1 MKNLFVT
8 ALLALFVTSFTFA
21 HHGPDHKTVYA
32 VDSDQSTVTWVGK
45 KVTGEHTG
53 NIGIKSGTISVDHG
67 KIHAVNIAMDMTSI
81 TCTDLEDEGYNKK
94 LIGHLSSDDFFS
106 VESHPQSTFATTN
119 FEAIDEGYLVS
130 GNLTIK
136 GITHEISFPVS
147 MEENDGVFTAK
158 GTATFDRT
166 KWDIKYG
173 SGKFFDSLGDKMI
186 YDEVSL
192 TFSLV
197 ASVVKK

>member
-1 MKNLFVT
+1 MKKSILFS
-8 ALLALFVTSFTFA
+8 LMALFVASFTFA

-32 VDSDQSTVTWVGK
+32 VNSEKSTITWVGK

-53 NIGIKSGTISVDHG
+53 NISIKSGTVLMDHG
-67 KIHAVNIAMDMTSI
+67 KAHAVDLSIDMTSI
-81 TCTDLEDEGYNKK
+81 TCTDLEDDGYNKK

-106 VESHPQSTFATTN
+106 VKTHNESKFTTTGFEDTTEGLVAT
-119 FEAIDEGYLVS
+119 

-136 GITHEISFPVS
+136 GITHAITFPVTINEDNGMLS
-147 MEENDGVFTAK
+147 AT

-173 SGKFFDSLGDKMI
+173 SGQFFDSLGDKMI
-186 YDEVSL
+186 YDDISL

-197 ASVVKK
+197 ASVVK